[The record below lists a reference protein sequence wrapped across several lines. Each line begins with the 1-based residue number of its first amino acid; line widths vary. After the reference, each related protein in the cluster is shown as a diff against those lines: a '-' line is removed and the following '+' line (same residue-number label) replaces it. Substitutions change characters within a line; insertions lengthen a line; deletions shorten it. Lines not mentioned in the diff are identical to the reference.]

1 VGCISPEG
9 IHWTLIRLALF
20 SVANQAVIPLQ
31 DVLGYG
37 SDCRMNT
44 PGKSDDNWAWRY
56 QPGVLTDEIRHR
68 LRSLT
73 EFSKRDPQGHP
84 CEGQS

>member
-1 VGCISPEG
+1 
-9 IHWTLIRLALF
+9 
-20 SVANQAVIPLQ
+20 
-31 DVLGYG
+31 VLGYG

-44 PGKSDDNWAWRY
+44 PGQSEGNWGWRY

-73 EFSKRDPQGHP
+73 EFSKRDPQG
-84 CEGQS
+84 